1 MRKLTGL
8 LVLFLIWGCSSEIN
22 INYGDQIV
30 GLGSPITL
38 GYDSTVVIMED
49 YFMDPSTID
58 DVSTPSSITYYLTE
72 DNSELVLKGDI
83 SGKLDII
90 SFHDGDV
97 SYDILLKKTSKQEVT
112 FSLEDKGYDLVQIKG
127 EMNAWNPNASDFKK
141 ENGAW
146 AFSMLV

>member
-8 LVLFLIWGCSSEIN
+8 AVLFLIWGCSSESN

-58 DVSTPSSITYYLTE
+58 DVSTPSS
-72 DNSELVLKGDI
+72 
-83 SGKLDII
+83 
-90 SFHDGDV
+90 
-97 SYDILLKKTSKQEVT
+97 
-112 FSLEDKGYDLVQIKG
+112 
-127 EMNAWNPNASDFKK
+127 
-141 ENGAW
+141 
-146 AFSMLV
+146 